1 MDFGVRHY
9 KYEGAIGYSALILLE
24 ILLPN
29 DRSDVIVDQDF
40 FVVHRSLGAL
50 FLRSLAGHH
59 HGDNHHQ
66 GAHGQYGAD
75 DRDPAAHRNA
85 LQYFAYGLINR
96 GCRGGHLIAHHRCAL
111 LFPGPQT
118 LRLLITPR
126 VSGRGDTV
134 IIITVAA
141 QGHGVAAR
149 IFPRSIAFAFS
160 LAPCIACRR
169 DTSINISILTKC
181 KSIRFTRILPSPLAF
196 RGRLTPGITS
206 RRDA

>member
-85 LQYFAYGLINR
+85 FQYFAHGLINR
-96 GCRGGHLIAHHRCAL
+96 GCSRWHLIAHHRCAL
-111 LFPGPQT
+111 LLPGPQT
-118 LRLLITPR
+118 LGLLLTPR
-126 VSGRGDTV
+126 VSGRGDAV
-134 IIITVAA
+134 IVITVAA
-141 QGHGVAAR
+141 QGHGVAAC
-149 IFPRSIAFAFS
+149 IFPRSVAFALS
-160 LAPCIACRR
+160 LAPRIARRR
-169 DTSINISILTKC
+169 DTAININIVTDDQRVVSAWL
-181 KSIRFTRILPSPLAF
+181 LPWAL
-196 RGRLTPGITS
+196 
-206 RRDA
+206 